1 MACRVGDCFNNV
13 QKKYLKINRAL
24 FNELKYR
31 IKDQDWTVETFKHKS
46 SLRWLISAA
55 CILHPRST

>member
-31 IKDQDWTVETFKHKS
+31 IKDQDWTGDRGCSH
-46 SLRWLISAA
+46 
-55 CILHPRST
+55 STGVCVYTP